1 MKRMIIA
8 SLTASLMLLLTA
20 PVYADSVEGQFFC
33 HRLDSAT
40 MDDVIAATAAWFKV
54 AKKNEGAENM
64 TLSLK
69 FPVAGDTIDGDFIQQ
84 VTFPSLAE
92 WAAFTDGYKDSA
104 AGKAE
109 EDWYKVATCLGGEL
123 WQIVEF
129 E

>member
-8 SLTASLMLLLTA
+8 SLTASLMCLFTA
-20 PVYADSVEGQFFC
+20 PVYADSVQHQWFC
-33 HRLDSAT
+33 HRLDTAT

-54 AKKNEGAENM
+54 AKKNNGAENM

-69 FPVAGDTIDGDFIQQ
+69 FPVAVDTVDGNFII
-84 VTFPSLAE
+84 VNTFPDLAA
-92 WAAFTDGYKDSA
+92 WAAFTDGYKDTA

-109 EDWYKVATCLGGEL
+109 EDWYKVSTCLGSEI
-123 WQIVEF
+123 WNTVDF

>member
-1 MKRMIIA
+1 MIIA

-54 AKKNEGAENM
+54 AKNNKGAENM
-64 TLSLK
+64 KLSVK
-69 FPVAGDTIDGDFIQQ
+69 FPVAVDTIDGDFIQV
-84 VTFPSLAE
+84 VTFPDLTAWAE
-92 WAAFTDGYKDSA
+92 FTDNYKDSP

-109 EDWYKVATCLGGEL
+109 EDWYKVATCLGSEI
-123 WQIVEF
+123 WNTVDF
-129 E
+129 

>member
-8 SLTASLMLLLTA
+8 SLTASLMFLFTA

-40 MDDVIAATAAWFKV
+40 MDDVIAATAAWNKIG
-54 AKKNEGAENM
+54 KKNPGGEKM
-64 TLSLK
+64 KISLK
-69 FPVAGDTIDGDFIQQ
+69 FPVAVDTIDGDFIQV
-84 VTFPSLAE
+84 VTFPNLAE

-109 EDWYKVATCLGGEL
+109 EDWYKVATCLGSEI
-123 WQIVEF
+123 WNTVDF